1 MSSITQGYPQPGS
14 GQVPVAGR
22 AKQDVAQTSEKVKQ
36 YGSNLAEEAKE
47 QATQAKA
54 VVTEKVCEATES
66 VKASGRQYFIRK
78 KEQATEELCVFR
90 DAIRE
95 AADKLRQENHP
106 EIASYVAAAA
116 EQCDRMR
123 DVLEHRGI
131 GELAEDAKRFT
142 RRHPEMV
149 YGGLFFAGLAMMRF
163 LKASGRHESDV
174 QMNRPRLSPSGPSP
188 YSATSQWP
196 AGSMQEGRLQNRD
209 TAGKQS
215 SESQHMS
222 ERTEQSSFSGLGAC
236 APSPAS
242 TSSDSPGS
250 SSPSGPST
258 PSGQSVTN
266 PLRENS

>member
-1 MSSITQGYPQPGS
+1 MSSITQGYTQPGS
-14 GQVPVAGR
+14 GQMPVTGR
-22 AKQDVAQTSEKVKQ
+22 AKQEATPTSEKVKQ

-95 AADKLRQENHP
+95 AADKLRQESHP

-131 GELAEDAKRFT
+131 GDLAKDAKRFT
-142 RRHPEMV
+142 RQHPEMV

-163 LKASGRHESDV
+163 LKASGRHESDL

-196 AGSMQEGRLQNRD
+196 AGSMQEGGIKQHE
-209 TAGKQS
+209 TAGKS
-215 SESQHMS
+215 LSGSHHMS
-222 ERTEQSSFSGLGAC
+222 DRPEQSSFGGLGAG
-236 APSPAS
+236 ASLPAS
-242 TSSDSPGS
+242 TSAAS
-250 SSPSGPST
+250 SGPSSSD
-258 PSGQSVTN
+258 PLNASSQSVTN
-266 PLRENS
+266 SLRENS